1 MRARR
6 GRRLAPYLLIAPGG
20 AWQAAF
26 FVAPI
31 VVAFLVSL
39 QTGNIDYGF
48 RQTWNF
54 GIYAEAIARYRT
66 QFARSLNYAAIVT
79 LLGIAVGYPVAYW
92 IAFRGGR
99 RKNAFLL
106 LLLLPYFVS
115 FVIRTLAWQ
124 FILSDEGF
132 VLGTLKSW
140 GFLPEDFHV
149 LSSTT
154 AVIGGIF
161 YNALPFMILPI
172 YVALEKIDRAV
183 VEAAADLYADHLRA
197 FLKVVLPLS
206 IPGVF
211 AGGLL
216 TFIWSAGDY
225 VNAEI
230 LGGPGTRL
238 IGNIIQSSFLVQFDY
253 PLAAA
258 LAFVLMVGLLV
269 GALSYA
275 KALGVRSIEEYV

>member
-1 MRARR
+1 MRRGW

-20 AWQAAF
+20 LWQAAF
-26 FVAPI
+26 FVVPI
-31 VVAFLVSL
+31 VTIFFLSL

-54 GIYAEAIARYRT
+54 GIYAEAIGRYHT
-66 QFARSLNYAAIVT
+66 QFARSLNYATIVT
-79 LLGIAVGYPVAYW
+79 VLGIAVGYPVAYW
-92 IAFRGGR
+92 IAFRGGP

-115 FVIRTLAWQ
+115 FVIRTIAWQ

-132 VLGTLKSW
+132 LLGTLKAW
-140 GFLPEDFHV
+140 RLVPQDYHV

-172 YVALEKIDRAV
+172 YVALEKIDRAL
-183 VEAAADLYADHLRA
+183 VEAAADLYADRLRA

-253 PLAAA
+253 PLSAA
-258 LAFVLMVGLLV
+258 LAFILMVGLLL
-269 GALSYA
+269 GALAYA
-275 KALGVRSIEEYV
+275 KVLGVRSIEEYV